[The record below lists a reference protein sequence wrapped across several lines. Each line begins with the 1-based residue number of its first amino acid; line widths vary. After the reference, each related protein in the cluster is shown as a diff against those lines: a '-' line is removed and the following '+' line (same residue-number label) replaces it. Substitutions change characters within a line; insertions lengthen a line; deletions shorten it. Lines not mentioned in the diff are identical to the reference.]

1 MISVILIVSKT
12 KNMSRSGPII
22 IIEDDNDDK
31 QIFENIL
38 SELEVSNTVICFENT
53 TAAFDFLL
61 TTDLSPF
68 IIFSDI
74 NLPGKNG
81 LDFKKEVDEDETLR
95 KKCIPFLFYSTST
108 VQRDVNQAYTEMT
121 VQGFF
126 QKGTE
131 YSEMKAMIKIIIDY
145 WKLCKHPNT

>member
-1 MISVILIVSKT
+1 
-12 KNMSRSGPII
+12 MSRSGPII

-38 SELEVSNTVICFENT
+38 SELEVPNTVIFFENT
-53 TAAFDFLL
+53 NDAFDFLL
-61 TTDLSPF
+61 ATNLSPF

-74 NLPGKNG
+74 NLPGKTG
-81 LDFKKEVDEDETLR
+81 LDFKKELDENESLR

-131 YSEMKAMIKIIIDY
+131 YSEMRAMIKIIIDY
-145 WKLCKHPNT
+145 WTLCKHPNT